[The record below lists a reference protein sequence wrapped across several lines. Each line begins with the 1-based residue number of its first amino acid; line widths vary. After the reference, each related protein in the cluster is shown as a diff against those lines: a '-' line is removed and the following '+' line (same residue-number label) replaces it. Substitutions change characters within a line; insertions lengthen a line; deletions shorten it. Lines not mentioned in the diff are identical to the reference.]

1 MKIKID
7 RLNHSSFLIKT
18 SDKNIFIDP
27 YQIDSK
33 EKADLILITHPHFD
47 HFSSSDIKKIAKDD
61 TVLVS
66 PDFHMHQKLKD
77 MSITIKPWETLS
89 LEDIKITGVPSY
101 NKQKHYHPKANGWL
115 GFVIESNGKKA
126 YHAGDTDLIDEMKEI
141 GCVDYALLPVSGN
154 YTMNPIE
161 AAKAAKMLN
170 AKTAI
175 PMHYSDNIGKEK
187 DALDFKKLCPCK
199 VELM

>member
-1 MKIKID
+1 M
-7 RLNHSSFLIKT
+7 
-18 SDKNIFIDP
+18 
-27 YQIDSK
+27 
-33 EKADLILITHPHFD
+33 
-47 HFSSSDIKKIAKDD
+47 
-61 TVLVS
+61 S

-77 MSITIKPWETLS
+77 MSITIKPWETLDID
-89 LEDIKITGVPSY
+89 EIKITGVPSY

-126 YHAGDTDLIDEMKEI
+126 YHAGDTDLIEEMKEI
-141 GCVDYALLPVSGN
+141 GCVDYALLPVSGS

-161 AAKAAKMLN
+161 AAKAAKILN

-175 PMHYSDNIGKEK
+175 PMHYSENIGTKK

-199 VELM
+199 VELL